1 MPPMLTSIDEWT
13 HWLAECTWK
22 LLCRTVPR
30 RKGLPMGTSPGL
42 LGLYPRA
49 LVFSGEMRPV
59 ATGLAAGRPRA
70 M

>member
-30 RKGLPMGTSPGL
+30 RKGLPMGTSPGYWACTQGVGVL
-42 LGLYPRA
+42 
-49 LVFSGEMRPV
+49 GEMTPV